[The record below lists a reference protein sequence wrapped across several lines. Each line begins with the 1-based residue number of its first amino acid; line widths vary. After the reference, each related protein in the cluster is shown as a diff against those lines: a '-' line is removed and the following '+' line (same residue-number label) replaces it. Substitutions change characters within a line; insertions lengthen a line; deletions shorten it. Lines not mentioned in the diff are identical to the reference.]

1 MPSGDNN
8 KGKKHVGIPID
19 SRPIEEAR
27 KIHSMGGKASQ
38 VAQKKKKLIKE
49 TLEMCLDLKVTEKA
63 KIDKLRSIGIEDED
77 MTNQTLIAL
86 GVIARAR
93 TGDPYAA
100 TFIRDTLGQKEAE
113 KIEIGKMAKE
123 VIADIENYVD
133 TI

>member
-8 KGKKHVGIPID
+8 KGKKHVGIPIN

-27 KIHSMGGKASQ
+27 KIQSMGGKASQ

-86 GVIARAR
+86 GVIARAK

-100 TFIRDTLGQKEAE
+100 TFIRDSIGQKEAD
-113 KIEIGKMAKE
+113 KLDLIQPVQIVVQDDYG
-123 VIADIENYVD
+123 DDDN
-133 TI
+133 